1 MEPEPPALGAWTLS
15 HWTIREV
22 PGAHVLDTQDSQSSN
37 FAVAQPR
44 QKGKA
49 NRQEG
54 ACRISFRSL
63 RHAPQHPSSVAL
75 RTLCYH

>member
-37 FAVAQPR
+37 FAVVQPR
-44 QKGKA
+44 QRVRQTGKK
-49 NRQEG
+49 ELVV
-54 ACRISFRSL
+54 S
-63 RHAPQHPSSVAL
+63 PSGP
-75 RTLCYH
+75 